1 MTKEQANQMLNAL
14 QNAVWHDDVVTPM
27 AVTVL
32 TKNAGGER
40 FVLGDLKREDTPH
53 YAIWS
58 NVITSGDF
66 LVIENVA
73 ARREVWILLSEIA
86 AFEFEV
92 IPESEI

>member
-1 MTKEQANQMLNAL
+1 MTKEQADQMLHAIR
-14 QNAVWHDDVVTPM
+14 NAVWHDDVVSPM
-27 AVTVL
+27 EVTVL

-58 NVITSGDF
+58 NVITIGEF

-73 ARREVWILLSEIA
+73 VRREVWILLSEIA
-86 AFEFEV
+86 SFEFEA